1 VSDGRSAA
9 TDGSSVTRMMQVF
22 DVPEDVGTDGEDV
35 GERGRHRFVGTSDG
49 GVRRVVDGSQLL
61 AQAIVA
67 ASKVM
72 PGHAVHSA
80 HAVFTRA
87 VDDVRPLWFE
97 VEVTHQGR
105 TFGGAVVSVGQG
117 DRRCAVVSVLLGDT
131 APDVIRHTA
140 AMPEVG
146 GPADALAVTMP
157 MAGRELRLVGVVDPN
172 DPDEVGPPVLDAWVH
187 YDAVPDRPELA
198 RALLAHFT
206 GHLSISATMRGHR
219 GIGTVQAH
227 RTVSTAVMSI
237 TIVFHEP
244 VIWDGWLL
252 YHHESTQVGG
262 GMSYVRGQVFTEEG
276 ALIAS
281 FGQEGMIRPFEE
293 GPEIPDLPAEA
304 LL

>member
-1 VSDGRSAA
+1 
-9 TDGSSVTRMMQVF
+9 MMQIF
-22 DVPEDVGTDGEDV
+22 DVPEDADPDSEEVAW
-35 GERGRHRFVGTSDG
+35 RGRHRFVGTSDG

-72 PGHAVHSA
+72 PGHTVHSA

-97 VEVTHQGR
+97 VEVTHRGR

-131 APDVIRHTA
+131 APDVIRHA
-140 AMPEVG
+140 AGMPEVG

-157 MAGRELRLVGVVDPN
+157 MAGRELRLVGVADPN
-172 DPDEVGPPVLDAWVH
+172 DPEEVGPPVLDAWVR
-187 YDAVPDRPELA
+187 YDTVPDRPELA

-237 TIVFHEP
+237 TIAFHEP
-244 VIWDGWLL
+244 VVWEGWLL
-252 YHHESTQVGG
+252 YHHESTQVGA

-281 FGQEGMIRPFEE
+281 FAQEGMIRPFEE
-293 GPEIPDLPAEA
+293 GARAPVLPAEA
-304 LL
+304 VL